1 MTLEGIPPG
10 PETEDV
16 FGGWLEIAATVGQF
30 VSALHLP
37 GYRGASAVVN
47 LLTALTAAQ
56 DGQTALLRS
65 IKADTAALRMAPLK
79 EALLSLEDAR
89 RVGPADSSWDTF
101 IRRAEAKL
109 SEARALVSG
118 LQEEALVEYN
128 LGIVYLAIGHQGNA
142 RHSLEQSAGCA
153 NRTVNEYVRKARSM
167 IRDDRPDRLK
177 RWELPKTGQRVLAG
191 GAIAASMVTFGTY
204 TLAYGGL
211 KEATVNAARRR
222 ACHDLKDF
230 LGFYNLIQHTA
241 SRTSG
246 DAKPRYLTLYQTPNQ
261 PVFSAQG
268 DFTTQGTLSGFQLYT
283 LGLR

>member
-1 MTLEGIPPG
+1 
-10 PETEDV
+10 
-16 FGGWLEIAATVGQF
+16 
-30 VSALHLP
+30 
-37 GYRGASAVVN
+37 
-47 LLTALTAAQ
+47 
-56 DGQTALLRS
+56 
-65 IKADTAALRMAPLK
+65 
-79 EALLSLEDAR
+79 
-89 RVGPADSSWDTF
+89 
-101 IRRAEAKL
+101 
-109 SEARALVSG
+109 
-118 LQEEALVEYN
+118 
-128 LGIVYLAIGHQGNA
+128 
-142 RHSLEQSAGCA
+142 
-153 NRTVNEYVRKARSM
+153 M